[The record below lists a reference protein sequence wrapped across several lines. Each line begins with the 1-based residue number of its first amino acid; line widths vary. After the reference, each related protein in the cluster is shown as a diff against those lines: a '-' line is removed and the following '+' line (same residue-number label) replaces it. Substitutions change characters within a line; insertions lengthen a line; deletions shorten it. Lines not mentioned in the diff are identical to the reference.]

1 MFKKILIANRGEI
14 ARRILRAAREMR
26 IPSVAIY
33 SNPDSSSLHVQEA
46 NEAYPLE
53 GIESKETYLDIEK
66 IITIAKKAKVD
77 AIHPGYGFVS
87 ENAEFAQACE
97 KAKIKFIGPS
107 VKAMKLLASKVA
119 SKELAKKVKVP
130 VVPGTVG
137 ANLVFA
143 QNKGRSQG
151 SPLQELAK
159 EIGYPLLLKA
169 TAGGGGKGMRI
180 VHKAS
185 ELQEGVEGA
194 EREALAFFKDK
205 TLFIEKYIENPKH
218 IEVQLLGDEHGNLVH
233 LFERECSI
241 QRRHQ
246 KMIEESPS
254 PSLSPKLQ
262 EAICEA
268 ALKIAKEANYSSAG
282 TAEFLLDSKGNFYF
296 LEVNARLQV
305 EHPVTEEV
313 TGIDLVQA
321 QIRIAAGEKL
331 WFKQKDVK
339 QKGHAI
345 ECRLYA
351 EDPENQ
357 FLPSEGKAALL
368 REPRSEGIRIDS
380 ALEEGKEI
388 LPYYDPMLA
397 KLIVWASDRKE
408 AISKMQKLLRDY
420 VLLGI
425 RHNLDVLHY
434 LLETSA
440 FMKNTYHTHTVSQ
453 VIEDYIQGKKV
464 WADKF
469 KKLAPLFKTSPVIS
483 NPKRKYDL
491 PESLKGFRNV

>member
-14 ARRILRAAREMR
+14 ARRILRATRQMK
-26 IPSVAIY
+26 IQSVAIY
-33 SNPDSSSLHVQEA
+33 SDPDSSSLHVQEA
-46 NEAYPLE
+46 NEAYSLE
-53 GIESKETYLDIEK
+53 GIESQETYLNIEK
-66 IITIAKKAKVD
+66 IITIAQKSKVD
-77 AIHPGYGFVS
+77 AIHPGYGFLS
-87 ENAEFAQACE
+87 ENAEFAEACA
-97 KAKIKFIGPS
+97 KAEIKFIGPS

-119 SKELAKKVKVP
+119 SKELAKKIGVSIIP
-130 VVPGTVG
+130 G
-137 ANLVFA
+137 ANIGA
-143 QNKGRSQG
+143 PSNA
-151 SPLQELAK
+151 PLQELAK
-159 EIGYPLLLKA
+159 AMGYPLLLKA

-194 EREALAFFKDK
+194 QREALAFFKDK
-205 TLFIEKYIENPKH
+205 TLFIEKYIANPKH

-233 LFERECSI
+233 LYERECSI

-254 PSLSPKLQ
+254 PSLSPKLR

-268 ALKIAKEANYSSAG
+268 TLKIAKEANYSSAG

-305 EHPVTEEV
+305 EHPVTEAV
-313 TGIDLVQA
+313 TGIDLLQA

-368 REPRSEGIRIDS
+368 CEPQGEGIRIDS

-388 LPYYDPMLA
+388 LPYYDPLLA
-397 KLIVWASDRKE
+397 KLITWASDRKKT
-408 AISKMQKLLRDY
+408 ILKMQKLLRDY

-425 RHNLDVLHY
+425 RHNLDALHY
-434 LLETSA
+434 LLETPA
-440 FMKNTYHTHTVSQ
+440 FMKGTYHTHTVGQ
-453 VIEDYIQGKKV
+453 VIEAYIEERKA
-464 WADKF
+464 WAEKL
-469 KKLAPLFKTSPVIS
+469 KTLAPLFKTSRTILS
-483 NPKRKYDL
+483 AKRKYDL